1 MDLRDAKMSMSI
13 RQSASLAVGILALAG
28 VIMELSFRMTTD
40 MTVVQFF
47 SYFTIQSNL
56 LVAVYCFS
64 SLVKRPFL
72 LNSSGFFGLALLNI
86 TLTGIIYFILLRGTY
101 PMQGI
106 AVYSNM
112 LLHYAVPPAALL
124 LFFLVRER
132 EPFRFH
138 YIIYWILYTLAYL
151 VYSLVRGSVIGTY
164 PYPFIDLT
172 VLTPAQVALNVSG
185 IAAAFALVAAFL
197 VIVDRRVI
205 HGKGEGGLPAGT

>member
-1 MDLRDAKMSMSI
+1 MENRKAKMGISI
-13 RQSASLAVGILALAG
+13 RQTVSVMAGVLALAG
-28 VIMELSFRMTTD
+28 VIIEFSFRMTTE
-40 MTVVQFF
+40 MTAVQFF

-64 SLVKRPFL
+64 SLVRRPFL

-101 PMQGI
+101 PMEGI

-112 LLHYAVPPAALL
+112 LLHYVTPPAALL
-124 LFFLVRER
+124 LFFLGRER

-138 YIIYWILYTLAYL
+138 YIFYWILYTLAYL

-172 VLTPAQVALNVSG
+172 IVTPVQAALNVAG
-185 IAAAFALVAAFL
+185 IAAAFALVALLL
-197 VIVDRRVI
+197 VLVDRRVI
-205 HGKGEGGLPAGT
+205 HGRGGLPAGT